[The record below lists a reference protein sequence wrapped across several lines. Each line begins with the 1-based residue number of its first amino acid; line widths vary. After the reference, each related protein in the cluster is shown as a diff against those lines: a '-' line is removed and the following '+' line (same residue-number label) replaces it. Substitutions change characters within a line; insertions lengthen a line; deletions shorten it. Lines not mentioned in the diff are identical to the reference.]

1 MIYFDNSATTYPK
14 PEVVYDAINFASRNL
29 AFNAGRGTYK
39 KANDAMNIIN
49 LARKNIADL
58 VNSDSENVAFFSSAT
73 ESLNIIING
82 LGIKEN
88 DNVYISPFE
97 HNAIIRPLY
106 NLMEKIKFNIHI
118 LPFDN
123 KTWQIKNDILT
134 NMFARNNPNYI
145 FISHVSNVTGYIVPY
160 QEIFKKGKEYGSI
173 NIVDCAQSF
182 GIINPQKNNCDFIV
196 FAGHKSL
203 YASFGIAGFIN
214 VNDYKLNIVKSGGNG
229 SNSLNHKM
237 PEGSYRRY
245 ESGTQNIIAIYS
257 IIKSIDWLKEIDLQS
272 HERELVTYFL
282 EKLQKNDKIK
292 IYMPPLDK
300 NLGIVSFNV
309 DGYSPEEVGNILSDE
324 FDICV
329 RTGYHCSPLVHDF
342 IETKENGG
350 TVRVSFGAF
359 NTKEEINVLIDA
371 LNTL

>member
-350 TVRVSFGAF
+350 TVRVSFGAC